1 MSTYYL
7 YVLCVRSTA
16 EILGSTA
23 PSYVM
28 GTGWVLMKW
37 PRNGFVEM
45 GFFEREME
53 MEMGWRVEQRV
64 GRGSQEQ
71 LPRGSTEERGER
83 AGEKRRKKEKGRER
97 RSVEKRRKKERIK
110 KGPDKFFNRM
120 KSYSSSSFVKS
131 YCSI

>member
-1 MSTYYL
+1 
-7 YVLCVRSTA
+7 
-16 EILGSTA
+16 
-23 PSYVM
+23 M

-71 LPRGSTEERGER
+71 LPRASTEERGER
-83 AGEKRRKKEKGRER
+83 VGEKRRKKRKGEREKAIVEMRK
-97 RSVEKRRKKERIK
+97 EKRKIK
-110 KGPDKFFNRM
+110 QWARYNFL
-120 KSYSSSSFVKS
+120 
-131 YCSI
+131 IE